1 MAVELLDSDDAAG
14 QGAAHP
20 FTVLAFIEA
29 NGRGMAADAVGTR
42 VLGWFQ
48 ERFGSGLPEATRNA
62 GPCTAEHAGRT
73 FVAASESG
81 SDGDTWAYWLDD
93 PVQQVR
99 DSCLVTEALIR
110 SRQGRVDR
118 MGFRLLAEVPSDQI
132 PRAGREAGLAGAI
145 EALCDLYSTAT
156 DSASQVP
163 LIRSEGQMRD
173 LISDVLDPKR
183 AKPVIVVSTTPK
195 AERASATRFDARSL
209 AKATHGLAGVC
220 IVASSQSRLLSR
232 DLGRKLAT
240 FNGAVRVYL
249 PGVERDTDPQ
259 RHQLHCATPS
269 LSAEQAERSWLSLQR
284 LVARESANAFREGG
298 GRLPY
303 EALQQKA
310 VSLKQRGMGQEG
322 ARTNVGDRAGHDG
335 GDAGGRTPAQPLDC
349 EPGWLARRWNA
360 LRDSIRHAVRPRAPS
375 GDDAGRALGRLQR
388 KLEKAEAGRKRLAQ
402 RLGTA
407 RQRVQE
413 LAAANSRLKGTLQQ
427 RDERIVELESALA
440 ATKPL
445 PDSWERVAGWCDTEL
460 SGCLM
465 LAAQVR
471 RDLHRALYEDV
482 ETAARGLK
490 WLATAYRDARR
501 NGRGGDLRG
510 AVPGAEGLSN
520 ERCGSDS
527 FSFSW
532 QGETRQVEW
541 HLRRGT
547 SHDPR
552 HCLRV
557 YYFWDARI
565 EQVIVASMPAHRVSP
580 D

>member
-1 MAVELLDSDDAAG
+1 MDILDSDGAAG
-14 QGAAHP
+14 EVTAQP
-20 FTVLAFIEA
+20 FAVLGFIET
-29 NGRGMAADAVGTR
+29 NGRGMAADSVRAH

-48 ERFGSGLPEATRNA
+48 ERFGSGLPEATRDA
-62 GPCTAEHAGRT
+62 GHCTAEHAGRT
-73 FVAASESG
+73 FVAVSES
-81 SDGDTWAYWLDD
+81 SSEGDTWAYWLDD
-93 PVQQVR
+93 PVQQVPE
-99 DSCLVTEALIR
+99 SCLLTEALIQ
-110 SRQGRVDR
+110 SREGRVNR
-118 MGFRLLAEVPSDQI
+118 MGFRLLAEIPSNQI
-132 PRAGREAGLAGAI
+132 RSAGREAGLAGAI

-156 DSASQVP
+156 GSASEVP

-173 LISDVLDPKR
+173 LVSDLLDPKR
-183 AKPVIVVSTTPK
+183 AKPVIVVSTTRE
-195 AERASATRFDARSL
+195 AERASATRLDARAL
-209 AKATHGLAGVC
+209 AKATHGLASVC

-249 PGVERDTDPQ
+249 PGVERDTDPK
-259 RHQLHCATPS
+259 RHQLHCASPS
-269 LSAEQAERSWLSLQR
+269 LSADQAERSWLSLQR
-284 LVARESANAFREGG
+284 LVARESANAYRERGG
-298 GRLPY
+298 QLPY
-303 EALQQKA
+303 EALQQQA
-310 VSLKQRGMGQEG
+310 FGLKQRGMGQPD
-322 ARTNVGDRAGHDG
+322 ARTSVGKESDHEEGNP
-335 GDAGGRTPAQPLDC
+335 GGRPSEQPGNPEPA
-349 EPGWLARRWNA
+349 WLTRFWSAF
-360 LRDSIRHAVRPRAPS
+360 RDSIGRVVRRRAPS
-375 GDDAGRALGRLQR
+375 GDETGRALGRLQR
-388 KLEKAEAGRKRLAQ
+388 KLDEAEDSRNRLAQ

-407 RQRVQE
+407 RQRVRE

-445 PDSWERVAGWCDTEL
+445 PDAWERVAGWCDTEL

-471 RDLHRALYEDV
+471 RDLHHALYEDV

-565 EQVIVASMPAHRVSP
+565 EQVIVASMPAHRASP